1 MLISSKYWPN
11 IDNIISTNKSWKL
24 FKQTKKCNQTN
35 TVSFVSGQKN
45 HQKLYNKLIKSL
57 ETHIVDN
64 KLVMSTESKS
74 FRFDL
79 PKLLTIN
86 LTKKFI
92 LS

>member
-1 MLISSKYWPN
+1 M
-11 IDNIISTNKSWKL
+11 
-24 FKQTKKCNQTN
+24 
-35 TVSFVSGQKN
+35 
-45 HQKLYNKLIKSL
+45 